1 VKFASQQ
8 SVDVPPARAM
18 AAYGTP
24 AFYEGRPIQDHI
36 EVLELVR
43 HEDTGA
49 RVLMEVRF
57 AFRGPLSP
65 AVQRFIDHDKMSWI
79 TRNELRPDES
89 RAEWVVLPD
98 HYPDRLTASGT
109 YRFEPG
115 PGTGTDA
122 GAPSSSV
129 VSIEGDL
136 KVHVPLL
143 GKSVEKVIVSGLR
156 KYFEAEVLTI
166 PDLTTPTS

>member
-1 VKFASQQ
+1 VHFATSQA
-8 SVDVPPARAM
+8 VDVPPARAM

-24 AFYEGRPIQDHI
+24 AFYEGRPVQDHI

-65 AVQRFIDHDKMSWI
+65 AVQRVIDRDKMSWI
-79 TRNELRPDES
+79 TRNELRPDEL
-89 RAEWVVLPD
+89 RADWVVLPD
-98 HYPDRLTASGT
+98 HYPDRLSAGGV
-109 YRFEPG
+109 YRFDAADDDG
-115 PGTGTDA
+115 DGDGT
-122 GAPSSSV
+122 SSV

-166 PDLTTPTS
+166 PDLAT

>member
-1 VKFASQQ
+1 VHFATQQ
-8 SVDVPPARAM
+8 AVGVSPARAI

-57 AFRGPLSP
+57 AFRGPISP
-65 AVQRFIDHDKMSWI
+65 AVQRVIDRNKMTWI
-79 TRNELRPDES
+79 TRNELRPDEL
-89 RAEWVVLPD
+89 RADWVVLPD
-98 HYPDRLTASGT
+98 HYPDRLSAGGV

-115 PGTGTDA
+115 DDDDDT
-122 GAPSSSV
+122 SSV

-156 KYFEAEVLTI
+156 NYFRAEVLTI
-166 PDLTTPTS
+166 PDLATS